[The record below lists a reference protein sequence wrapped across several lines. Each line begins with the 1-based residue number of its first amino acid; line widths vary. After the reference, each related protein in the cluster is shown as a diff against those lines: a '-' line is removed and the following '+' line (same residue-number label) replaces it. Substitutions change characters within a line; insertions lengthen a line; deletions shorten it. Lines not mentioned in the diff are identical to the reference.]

1 MAYTQDL
8 KSCDFTV
15 VRVRLPPAAPVRLA
29 SLAQGKPLNNN
40 CPLSSAVE
48 QLFCKQQ
55 VVSSNLTVGSKI

>member
-15 VRVRLPPAAPVRLA
+15 VRVRLPPAALD
-29 SLAQGKPLNNN
+29 

-55 VVSSNLTVGSKI
+55 VVSSNLTVGSMRL